1 MICRTLQNIYFLTAL
16 ALILATV
23 AFTKWGYFWYAML
36 LDDIWQVLIGRTE
49 EELIAL
55 AEGRGFLQTFNS
67 WFVSL
72 VQACGLLALIR
83 MTKANGLFQYLSVAL
98 ICGALL
104 IIPALGNAVLFA
116 GQSSQLW
123 GLDSV
128 HFLCGYLG
136 MALVFWLTL
145 EWGPSKLKPSSDR
158 L

>member
-1 MICRTLQNIYFLTAL
+1 MIRRALQNTSVLTAL

-55 AEGRGFLQTFNS
+55 AERRGFLQTFNV
-67 WFVSL
+67 WFISF

-83 MTKANGLFQYLSVAL
+83 MARAKTLICYLLVAL

-104 IIPALGNAVLFA
+104 VIPALGNAVLFA
-116 GQSSQLW
+116 GQSSPLW
-123 GLDSV
+123 ALDSV

-145 EWGPSKLKPSSDR
+145 VWGPSTLKPSSES